1 MSHPVSSVT
10 LEAQTI
16 PFSFFD
22 LASGLLF
29 RYPNPLAKHVQCYD
43 VITPFHLNENGELIG
58 KSIVMK
64 TNPIPRLFHSLCT
77 EIGVKYRKKTCIPL
91 VEEYKTDLG
100 RKRVEHL
107 SRNIMSRDYL
117 MTHEK
122 SVYDAVR
129 LGVGGCVLDDEEEH
143 GVRASVVVRKELAV
157 RTDATEYA
165 YLQNKILNY
174 TITRWKKNSFKQ
186 RNGLCYSLAKN
197 NYCPELAKDFQYA
210 GQVGEKWASAVA
222 RLRTLQAQARVT
234 KDYVKSEITNPKNL
248 RTVVRKAPKL

>member
-1 MSHPVSSVT
+1 MSHPITSIE
-10 LEAQTI
+10 LDPQTI

-43 VITPFHLNENGELIG
+43 VITPFHLNDNGELVG

-77 EIGVKYRKKTCIPL
+77 EIGVKYRNKTCIPL
-91 VEEYKTDLG
+91 VEEYKTDLE
-100 RKRVEHL
+100 RRRVEHL

-117 MTHEK
+117 MTHER
-122 SVYDAVR
+122 SIYDAVR
-129 LGVGGCVLDDEEEH
+129 NDGGCVVEDE
-143 GVRASVVVRKELAV
+143 GVKATVVVRKELAV

-174 TITRWKKNSFKQ
+174 TVTRWKKNSFKQ

-234 KDYVKSEITNPKNL
+234 KDYVKSEITNPKNI

>member
-1 MSHPVSSVT
+1 MSHPITSIK
-10 LEAQTI
+10 LDPQTI

-43 VITPFHLNENGELIG
+43 VITPFYINENGCLLG

-91 VEEYKTDLG
+91 VEEYKTDLAN
-100 RKRVEHL
+100 RRVEHL

-117 MTHEK
+117 MTHER

-129 LGVGGCVLDDEEEH
+129 TDGGCVLEDE
-143 GVRASVVVRKELAV
+143 GVKATVVVRKELAV

-174 TITRWKKNSFKQ
+174 TVTRWKKNSFKQ

-222 RLRTLQAQARVT
+222 RLRFLQAQARVT
-234 KDYVKSEITNPKNL
+234 KDYVKSEITNPKNI

>member
-1 MSHPVSSVT
+1 MSHPITSIQ
-10 LEAQTI
+10 LDPQTI

-43 VITPFHLNENGELIG
+43 VITPFYLNENGELVG
-58 KSIVMK
+58 KTIVMK

-77 EIGVKYRKKTCIPL
+77 EIGVKYRNKTCIPL
-91 VEEYKTDLG
+91 VEEYKTNLEK
-100 RKRVEHL
+100 RRVEHL
-107 SRNIMSRDYL
+107 SRNIMSRNYL
-117 MTHEK
+117 MTHER
-122 SVYDAVR
+122 SIYDAVR
-129 LGVGGCVLDDEEEH
+129 TDGGCVLEDE
-143 GVRASVVVRKELAV
+143 GVKATVVVRKELAV

-174 TITRWKKNSFKQ
+174 TVTRWKKNSFKQ

-210 GQVGEKWASAVA
+210 GQVGEKWARAVA

-234 KDYVKSEITNPKNL
+234 KDYVKSEITNPKNI
-248 RTVVRKAPKL
+248 RTVVRKTPKL